1 MRFKITLPIL
11 LMVFLFAACSDDGNK
26 FPETP
31 GLEYRGFEKS
41 KTPDGRDSSV
51 FFRFRYT
58 DGDGD
63 IGLSESDT
71 LPPFDFGGPNF
82 YNFLVQYFV
91 WDNGVARPRID
102 PLTLDTLSFH
112 LRLPVLTPSGTNK
125 QIEGELKVEIPA
137 RPSGFSPDSILIR
150 CRLSDRALR
159 KSAFVSSPVVPLFH

>member
-1 MRFKITLPIL
+1 
-11 LMVFLFAACSDDGNK
+11 MVYLFAACSDDGNK
-26 FPETP
+26 FPDEP
-31 GLEYRGFEKS
+31 RLEYLRFQKS
-41 KTPDGRDSSV
+41 LTPDGRDSSV
-51 FFRFRYT
+51 FFSFRYT

-71 LPPFDFGGPNF
+71 LPPFQFGSANF
-82 YNFLVQYFV
+82 YNFLVQYFE

-102 PLTLDTLSFH
+102 PLTQDTLSFH

-137 RPSGFSPDSILIR
+137 RPSGFAPDSILIR

-159 KSAFVSSPVVPLFH
+159 NSAFVSSPVVPLFH